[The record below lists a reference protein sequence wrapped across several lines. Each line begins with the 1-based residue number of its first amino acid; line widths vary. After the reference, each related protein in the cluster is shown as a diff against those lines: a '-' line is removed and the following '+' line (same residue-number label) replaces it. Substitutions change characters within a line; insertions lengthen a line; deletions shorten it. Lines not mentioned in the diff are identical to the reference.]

1 MASLNLL
8 QWREQSLWL
17 RYRALHCL
25 GILLLLIVGVVSVQ
39 WVISYESYLSNLKH
53 QLAEQKLALEEQ
65 NAQLKRW
72 QLYQKQQQLQKAFI
86 HRKHISRE
94 MLNAFYALLERTQH
108 QLRQRELSL
117 SYSQVKLIA
126 IYQQIQ
132 QVNEQYLWLEKQ
144 LVGLGLKQ
152 QLLPQQGVVFSYTRP
167 QKNADSGAEPNG

>member
-25 GILLLLIVGVVSVQ
+25 GILLLLIVGILSVQ

-53 QLAEQKLALEEQ
+53 QLAEQKLVLEEQ
-65 NAQLKRW
+65 NTQLKRW
-72 QLYQKQQQLQKAFI
+72 QFYQNQQQLQKAFT

-108 QLRQRELSL
+108 QLQQRELSL
-117 SYSQVKLIA
+117 SQSQIQLTA
-126 IYQQIQ
+126 IYRQIQ

-144 LVGLGLKQ
+144 LVKPGLKQ
-152 QLLPQQGVVFSYTRP
+152 QLLPQQGVVFSYTSSRKKP
-167 QKNADSGAEPNG
+167 GSGAEQNG

>member
-17 RYRALHCL
+17 RYRGLHCL
-25 GILLLLIVGVVSVQ
+25 GILLLLIVSILSVQ
-39 WVISYESYLSNLKH
+39 WIVSYESYLSNLKH
-53 QLAEQKLALEEQ
+53 QLAEQKLALDEQ
-65 NAQLKRW
+65 NIQQQRW
-72 QLYQKQQQLQKAFI
+72 KQYQKQQQLQKAFI

-117 SYSQVKLIA
+117 SHSQMKLTA
-126 IYQQIQ
+126 IYRQIQ
-132 QVNEQYLWLEKQ
+132 QVNEQYLRLEKQ
-144 LVGLGLKQ
+144 LADPGLKQ

-167 QKNADSGAEPNG
+167 QKNVNSGAEPNG

>member
-39 WVISYESYLSNLKH
+39 WVVSYEGYLNNLKH
-53 QLAEQKLALEEQ
+53 QLAEQKLALKEQ
-65 NAQLKRW
+65 SVQQQRW
-72 QLYQKQQQLQKAFI
+72 EQYQKQQQLQKAFTQQ
-86 HRKHISRE
+86 KHTNHE

-108 QLRQRELSL
+108 HLQQRELSL
-117 SYSQVKLIA
+117 SRSQMKLTA
-126 IYQQIQ
+126 IYWQIQ

-144 LVGLGLKQ
+144 LINPGLKQ
-152 QLLPQQGVVFSYTRP
+152 QLLPQQGVVFSYTSP